1 MVSNLD
7 EEESYNTMIIKCAKT
22 IDLSLADIFDMTG
35 KKNQSP
41 CNIELVL
48 KRSSDKTVIHKT
60 LMSYHIISILR
71 ILLFGLKTI
80 IYK

>member
-7 EEESYNTMIIKCAKT
+7 EEESYNTKIIKCAKT

-60 LMSYHIISILR
+60 LMSYHINSANCFIRFKKYNI
-71 ILLFGLKTI
+71 
-80 IYK
+80 